1 MYVQIK
7 DLQRSGIY
15 VCANKGLIGN
25 SRTFSHGSQN
35 HRITSKESRVATATQ
50 RRFYFPVLAS
60 KYMSREVFIVSAVRT
75 PIGKFGGS
83 LAGMTAADLGVNV
96 VRAAVERAFGA
107 VPPER
112 VPGESASDEVKKWNA
127 AKKWRADELIFGNA
141 RPAGVGPNVARQIAW
156 RAGLGDDVPAFT
168 VNMACASG
176 LRAILLGW
184 QQIKLGEA
192 EIVVAGGAESMSR
205 VPFLVEARWG
215 FRLGNQPLVDAM
227 YRDGFMCPMAK
238 MLMGE
243 TAELLAEKYKI
254 SREEQD
260 NFSLESQ
267 KRAAAAA
274 SAGKFRD
281 EIVAVS
287 QTDKKG
293 KTVSFDTD
301 EHVRAETTLESLA
314 KLPPVFAKTGTIT
327 AGNSSGITDGASA
340 VVLMSGERMR
350 ELGVK
355 PLARIHDA
363 TVAAV
368 DPREMGIGPVP
379 AIRKL
384 EKRTGWK
391 LTDYSAVELNEAF
404 AAQVIACDR
413 ELGFDRAR
421 LNMNGG
427 AIALGHPIGATGA
440 RITTTLVHELRRSSG
455 TSAQR
460 GLATLCVSGGMG
472 VALALEGV

>member
-1 MYVQIK
+1 
-7 DLQRSGIY
+7 
-15 VCANKGLIGN
+15 
-25 SRTFSHGSQN
+25 
-35 HRITSKESRVATATQ
+35 
-50 RRFYFPVLAS
+50 
-60 KYMSREVFIVSAVRT
+60 MSRDVFIVSAVRT

-83 LAGMTAADLGVNV
+83 LADMTAADLGVHV
-96 VRAAVERAFGA
+96 VRAAMERAFGEA
-107 VPPER
+107 PPAR
-112 VPGESASDEVKKWNA
+112 TPGESASDEVKRWNA
-127 AKKWRADELIFGNA
+127 AKKWRVDELIFGNA
-141 RPAGVGPNVARQIAW
+141 RPAGIGPNVARQIAW
-156 RAGLGDDVPAFT
+156 RSGLGDDVSAFT

-176 LRAILLGW
+176 LRSILLGW
-184 QQIKLGEA
+184 QQIKSGDA
-192 EIVVAGGAESMSR
+192 EIIVAGGAESMSR

-215 FRLGNQPLVDAM
+215 FRIGNQPLVDAM
-227 YRDGFMCPMAK
+227 YRDGFMCPIAK
-238 MLMGE
+238 MVMGE

-260 NFSLESQ
+260 KFALESQ
-267 KRAAAAA
+267 RRAVAAAG
-274 SAGKFRD
+274 AGKFLD
-281 EIVAVS
+281 EIVPVS
-287 QTDKKG
+287 RTDKKG
-293 KTVSFDTD
+293 KTTSFEAD
-301 EHVRAETTLESLA
+301 EHVRAETAIESLA
-314 KLPPVFAKTGTIT
+314 KLPPVFSGAGTIT

-350 ELGVK
+350 ELGMK

-384 EKRTGWK
+384 EQRTGWK
-391 LTDYSAVELNEAF
+391 LADYSAIELNEAF

-421 LNMNGG
+421 LNPNGG

-440 RITTTLVHELRRSSG
+440 RITTTLVHELRRSAG
-455 TSAQR
+455 KSAQR